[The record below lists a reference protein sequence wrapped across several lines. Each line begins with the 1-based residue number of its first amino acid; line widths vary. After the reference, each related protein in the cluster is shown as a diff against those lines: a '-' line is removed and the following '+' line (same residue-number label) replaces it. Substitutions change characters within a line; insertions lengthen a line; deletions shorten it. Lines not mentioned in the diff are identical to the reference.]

1 MKQICYLVL
10 FCTLSFLPAVAQT
23 DSLRINKIQVIGS
36 HNSYKLP
43 IDPAL
48 FKIFTQ
54 TDSVSASKIDYG
66 HISFTEQL
74 DFGLRNLE
82 IDIYADAKGGKYAS
96 PQGLNW
102 AKNQALFDPGGEMK
116 APGFKML
123 HIPDLD
129 FRSNVLTLQSGLTEL
144 KEWSKSNP
152 NHTPV
157 FITLEAKDDTI
168 KRPGLTQP
176 EKFNSQTF
184 DELDRMIVNY
194 LGRENLIVPEQV
206 KGKFKTL
213 EEAVLKGNW
222 PTLKSAR
229 GKLIFVLDAKGEKMR
244 SYSDGHPSL
253 EGRIL
258 FINADP
264 GTAEAAIIISN
275 NSKSSQI
282 PLLVKK
288 GYIVRTRADS
298 DTKQARENDRSYFDA
313 ACNSGA
319 QIITTDYY
327 QKSKQFKSDYFV
339 SFEGGTY
346 FRMNPIFKNLS
357 TSK

>member
-1 MKQICYLVL
+1 MI
-10 FCTLSFLPAVAQT
+10 
-23 DSLRINKIQVIGS
+23 RI
-36 HNSYKLP
+36 
-43 IDPAL
+43 
-48 FKIFTQ
+48 
-54 TDSVSASKIDYG
+54 
-66 HISFTEQL
+66 
-74 DFGLRNLE
+74 
-82 IDIYADAKGGKYAS
+82 
-96 PQGLNW
+96 
-102 AKNQALFDPGGEMK
+102 
-116 APGFKML
+116 
-123 HIPDLD
+123 
-129 FRSNVLTLQSGLTEL
+129 
-144 KEWSKSNP
+144 
-152 NHTPV
+152 
-157 FITLEAKDDTI
+157 
-168 KRPGLTQP
+168 
-176 EKFNSQTF
+176 
-184 DELDRMIVNY
+184 
-194 LGRENLIVPEQV
+194 
-206 KGKFKTL
+206 KTL
-213 EEAVLKGNW
+213 EEAVLQGTW
-222 PTLKSAR
+222 PTLKTAR
-229 GKLIFVLDAKGEKMR
+229 GKFIFVLDAKGEKMR

-357 TSK
+357 TFK